1 MAAGFDG
8 LLWFALALLVLN
20 YLQRLLHSEI
30 QIILLHLTRSPK
42 WSILLFSFLF
52 LPGVLL
58 HEASHYLMAKL
69 LRVRTGRFSILP
81 RLLNDSRIRL
91 GYVEVGQADTLRS
104 TLIGMAPLLAGLTF
118 TFLVT
123 RLMNLA
129 PLWSVLRDGKWGLFW
144 FGLQLVPRIPNF
156 WLWFYLT
163 LVITSTMMPSPSDRH
178 GWDGMILLIVV
189 LAGLVILS
197 GGGPWLFQNILLPL
211 NDFLRGTSILL
222 LLSIALHFLASFPLH
237 LLRRLLGW

>member
-30 QIILLHLTRSPK
+30 QIILLYLTRSPK

-58 HEASHYLMAKL
+58 HEASHYVMAKL
-69 LRVRTGRFSILP
+69 LRVRTGRFSIIP
-81 RLLNDSRIRL
+81 RPLSDGRIRL
-91 GYVEVGQADTLRS
+91 GYVEVGQADALRS
-104 TLIGMAPLLAGLTF
+104 TLIGMAPLITGLAF

-123 RLMNLA
+123 RIMNLT
-129 PLWSVLRDGKWGLFW
+129 PLWSVLRDGKWELFW
-144 FGLQLVPRIPNF
+144 FGLGLVPRIPNF

-163 LVITSTMMPSPSDRH
+163 LVITSTMMPSASDRH
-178 GWDGMILLIVV
+178 GWDGMALLIAV
-189 LAGLVILS
+189 LAGLVLLS
-197 GGGPWLFQNILLPL
+197 GGGPWLLQNILPPL
-211 NDFLRGTSILL
+211 NDFLRGTSLL
-222 LLSIALHFLASFPLH
+222 LFLSITLHLLAFLPLH
-237 LLRRLLGW
+237 LLRRLLER